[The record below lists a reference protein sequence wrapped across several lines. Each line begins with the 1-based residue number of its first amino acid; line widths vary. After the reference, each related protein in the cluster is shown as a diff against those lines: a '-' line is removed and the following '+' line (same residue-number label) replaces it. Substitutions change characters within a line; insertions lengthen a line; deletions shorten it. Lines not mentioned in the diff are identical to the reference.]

1 MNVFPCPEESAK
13 ANPLLPFSP
22 LFSCFTRGLSLSWK
36 PLETL
41 PKEQWC

>member
-1 MNVFPCPEESAK
+1 MNVFPCPLESTK
-13 ANPLLPFSP
+13 ANALPRFRPLS
-22 LFSCFTRGLSLSWK
+22 SCFTRGLSLSLK

>member
-13 ANPLLPFSP
+13 ANPFFPSVLF
-22 LFSCFTRGLSLSWK
+22 FSCLLSRASLSWK